1 MEQACRPES
10 IVRIYIPFVTQ
21 GARWQYPRVSGE
33 LGSNRGIAPETHF
46 AISGRNLNG
55 LIERVSPR
63 AVNFEKCP
71 GQRILRTPAIS
82 RRTETRISPGAGPY
96 RERRIDHRVYQGFL
110 VAHQSSV
117 RSVGTVNAV
126 LPARFPERLIAAQEG
141 QIHTG
146 IPCSFYAGALGARPV
161 FIVADGKKQLVVL
174 DQCAGARG
182 VNTGEISNVISIGFQ
197 PSHHG
202 IFGIEDPRGRFKP
215 PRV

>member
-21 GARWQYPRVSGE
+21 GAGWQYPRVSGE

-63 AVNFEKCP
+63 AVDFEKCP

-117 RSVGTVNAV
+117 RRFGNVNDV
-126 LPARFPERLIAAQEG
+126 LPGLVGER
-141 QIHTG
+141 
-146 IPCSFYAGALGARPV
+146 
-161 FIVADGKKQLVVL
+161 
-174 DQCAGARG
+174 
-182 VNTGEISNVISIGFQ
+182 VIRSC
-197 PSHHG
+197 
-202 IFGIEDPRGRFKP
+202 EDRRQQGNA
-215 PRV
+215 